1 MGVVKKK
8 WDLEQNNKTLPR
20 LFVTLAQRVKVLAP
34 ASCSVAAACVFCPSS
49 QFSNLGFWGFKYF
62 SWGVIIGIGAGR
74 SSIGPCHESF
84 QLFPKYYRPFGSG
97 LFTLKPSRF
106 EPDQLSI
113 VYGSQG
119 IMV

>member
-49 QFSNLGFWGFKYF
+49 QFSNLGKILPNLSVNHF
-62 SWGVIIGIGAGR
+62 SH
-74 SSIGPCHESF
+74 S
-84 QLFPKYYRPFGSG
+84 
-97 LFTLKPSRF
+97 
-106 EPDQLSI
+106 DD
-113 VYGSQG
+113 
-119 IMV
+119 